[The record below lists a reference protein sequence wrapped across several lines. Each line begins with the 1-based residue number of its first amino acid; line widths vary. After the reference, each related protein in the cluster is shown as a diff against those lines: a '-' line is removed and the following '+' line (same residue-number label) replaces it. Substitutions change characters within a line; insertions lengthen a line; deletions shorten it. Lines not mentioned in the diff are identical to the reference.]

1 MFRGR
6 KCIVFLLLF
15 ALFTVLFAVGCR
27 GGIPKEEDLQ
37 QSEEGETDEEP
48 LGEQT
53 GYRAPLTGEWVEEE
67 AFTQR
72 RPLAIIIDNDP
83 TFGTQSGLD
92 KAAWV
97 FEIPVEGGI
106 TRFLAIYQHLDAPI
120 LGPVRSVRPYF
131 LDRALEFEAAL
142 GHIGY
147 SPQAKKDISK
157 LGAISLNEFT
167 FPNLYWR
174 TPDKKMPHNL
184 YTNTEGL
191 FAELA
196 ERGLDKINPSWE
208 LEFRAED
215 AWDELPGGRAQKI
228 RIHYHLGVVEYRYS
242 STDGV
247 YKRFF
252 RDQPHL
258 DAETGEQLSASNI
271 IIQHIERPR
280 VLDAE
285 GRLEFKSLARGQV
298 RVLQAGKGYEALWEK
313 NSRAGWTRLFHQNG
327 NLVDLVVGNTWV
339 QVVPEGIRVEVE

>member
-131 LDRALEFEAAL
+131 LDRALE
-142 GHIGY
+142 
-147 SPQAKKDISK
+147 
-157 LGAISLNEFT
+157 
-167 FPNLYWR
+167 
-174 TPDKKMPHNL
+174 
-184 YTNTEGL
+184 
-191 FAELA
+191 
-196 ERGLDKINPSWE
+196 
-208 LEFRAED
+208 
-215 AWDELPGGRAQKI
+215 
-228 RIHYHLGVVEYRYS
+228 
-242 STDGV
+242 
-247 YKRFF
+247 
-252 RDQPHL
+252 
-258 DAETGEQLSASNI
+258 
-271 IIQHIERPR
+271 
-280 VLDAE
+280 
-285 GRLEFKSLARGQV
+285 
-298 RVLQAGKGYEALWEK
+298 
-313 NSRAGWTRLFHQNG
+313 
-327 NLVDLVVGNTWV
+327 
-339 QVVPEGIRVEVE
+339 